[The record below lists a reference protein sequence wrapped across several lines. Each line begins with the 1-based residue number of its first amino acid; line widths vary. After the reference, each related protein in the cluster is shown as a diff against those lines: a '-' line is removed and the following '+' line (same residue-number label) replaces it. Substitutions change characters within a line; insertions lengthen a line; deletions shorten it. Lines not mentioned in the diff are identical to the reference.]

1 MGPNETKKNSFRF
14 IWHRKGQW
22 PTAVNAVN
30 VHHAIITHTYTHT
43 TNTLWQIHNM
53 QSGVPYRVCVC
64 VQTGL
69 GWSQRADRVNSG
81 VNCVSGGPRRE
92 VTLPPGNTERYS
104 TAKSPP
110 HIYKTHLRH
119 HNHKTIL
126 HQCRSSAIHRK
137 QQVLR
142 LNSAETKPPH
152 MGHATTR

>member
-1 MGPNETKKNSFRF
+1 
-14 IWHRKGQW
+14 
-22 PTAVNAVN
+22 
-30 VHHAIITHTYTHT
+30 
-43 TNTLWQIHNM
+43 M

-92 VTLPPGNTERYS
+92 VTLPPGNTEHYS

-119 HNHKTIL
+119 HNHKN
-126 HQCRSSAIHRK
+126 
-137 QQVLR
+137 
-142 LNSAETKPPH
+142 NSASMQELWYSQKTAGIKTKLS
-152 MGHATTR
+152 